1 MKKVFLFVLVTG
13 FMFACSSGGETVK
26 DEVKEEA
33 QVEVQEEV
41 APAAQ
46 EVEAAPVEGEEAA
59 INDTMKT
66 KSTEVEEVEAEEGK

>member
-26 DEVKEEA
+26 DEVKE
-33 QVEVQEEV
+33 EVQEEV